1 MAAEWV
7 PTAFKDVYKGYFNW
21 PDLDSKTLAIRVT
34 VAAAICFSFYQGYPL
49 AAALAATFS
58 LPATTLAA
66 GTLCLTYGYATLKA
80 GMAAKNIFSIA
91 FGAALLY
98 NSWTLLDQYK
108 NFQGIGENGCPS
120 WIQKIFNYTL

>member
-1 MAAEWV
+1 MAAEFV

-21 PDLDSKTLAIRVT
+21 PDLESKTLAIRVA
-34 VAAAICFSFYQGYPL
+34 VATAICFSFYQGYPL

-80 GMAAKNIFSIA
+80 GLAAKNLFNIA

-108 NFQGIGENGCPS
+108 NFQGIGESGRPS
-120 WIQKIFNYTL
+120 LIQKIAN

>member
-1 MAAEWV
+1 MVTEFV
-7 PTAFKDVYKGYFNW
+7 PTAFKDVYNSYFNW
-21 PDLDSKTLAIRVT
+21 PSSESKTLAIRVT
-34 VAAAICFSFYQGYPL
+34 VAVAICFSFYQGYPL

-80 GMAAKNIFSIA
+80 GVVAKNIFNIA

-98 NSWTLLDQYK
+98 NSWQLLNQYK
-108 NFQGIGENGCPS
+108 NFQGIGESGHPS
-120 WIQKIFNYTL
+120 LIQKIANSTI